1 MQPRTRS
8 RLPLRSTCYE
18 VAHKGAA
25 HILPELGEPGAD
37 TPGQPPL
44 SPKRTQLRPHSP
56 AHADSPGCGSSPQC
70 SRPAPE
76 LWRVT
81 YWVLAGVVMLGQL
94 PHGVMHP
101 RTLQSLA
108 RLPQL
113 YQLGSLTFLYAYQLD
128 KPDLN
133 KALRGSIDRF
143 LNSTLPNPFWMWRV
157 AS

>member
-1 MQPRTRS
+1 
-8 RLPLRSTCYE
+8 
-18 VAHKGAA
+18 
-25 HILPELGEPGAD
+25 
-37 TPGQPPL
+37 
-44 SPKRTQLRPHSP
+44 
-56 AHADSPGCGSSPQC
+56 
-70 SRPAPE
+70 
-76 LWRVT
+76 
-81 YWVLAGVVMLGQL
+81 MLGQL